1 MPSKV
6 SLELKKEHQIASY
19 RRCADE
25 LRVSARDALDTRH
38 WPTLW
43 ALAEGY
49 DDLADFL
56 ESPCKSGP
64 PSAGKPHVLSRVS
77 RL

>member
-1 MPSKV
+1 MPSEV
-6 SLELKKEHQIASY
+6 SLELKKVHQIASY
-19 RRCADE
+19 RQRADE
-25 LRVSARDALDTRH
+25 LRVSARDALDTRY

-56 ESPCKSGP
+56 EKRPEKRP
-64 PSAGKPHVLSRVS
+64 MLRVVPEV
-77 RL
+77 

>member
-1 MPSKV
+1 MPSKA
-6 SLELKKEHQIASY
+6 SLELRKAHQIASY

-25 LRVSARDALDTRH
+25 LRVFARDALDTRS

-56 ESPCKSGP
+56 EKRPEKRR
-64 PSAGKPHVLSRVS
+64 LLRVVPK
-77 RL
+77 L

>member
-1 MPSKV
+1 MLSKA
-6 SLELKKEHQIASY
+6 SLELKKVHQIASY
-19 RRCADE
+19 RRRADE
-25 LRVSARDALDTRH
+25 LRVSARDALDTRC

-56 ESPCKSGP
+56 EGP
-64 PSAGKPHVLSRVS
+64 TGGRPLRRVV
-77 RL
+77 RDI